1 MMTETPFTTDFSST
15 VNALS
20 PEKRAL
26 LALFL
31 QKKGGEFN
39 SYPLSF
45 AQQRLWF
52 IDQLEPNKSI
62 YNLPT
67 PRRLKGKLN
76 IAALEQ
82 ALSEIIRRHE
92 SLRTSFA
99 TVDGEPVQVVAQ
111 AQPFKFQVI
120 DLSDLPEQQQEA
132 MAHAHYQAEAQQ
144 PFDLS
149 HGPLIRGLLIKLD
162 AEDHVLALTLH
173 HIVSDGWS
181 IGVLLKELSILY
193 NSYDRED
200 DSPLE
205 NLSAQYADYSL
216 WQREYLQGDVLKQQ
230 LDYWKQQLSGAPAV
244 LELPTDRARPAVQ
257 SYEGA
262 AETFNLTMEFSA
274 ELNDLARR
282 EGVTLFMTLLAAF
295 QLLLSRYN
303 GQEDIFVG
311 IPIAGRTRSQME
323 KLIGLFLNTLVLR
336 TDLSGNPSFRELLQ
350 RVKEICLAAY
360 AHQDVPFDKLV
371 QELQPE
377 RSLSHQPLF
386 QVLFSLENTPR
397 EQLLLDGLEVSR
409 FKHPT
414 ESAKYDL
421 TLALAETAQGISGVF
436 GYSTDLFTAET
447 VQRMARNFET
457 LIHGIVA
464 APDSRLSD
472 LPLLGEAERRQLLVD
487 WNQTQASYSSDCCI
501 HQLFEAQVE
510 RERNS
515 IALIHRQ
522 QQIGYGELNRLANQ
536 LAHYLQS
543 KGIGPGTRVGI
554 CLNRSIEMVVGL
566 LAVLKAGGAFV
577 PMDPAYPPQRLAFMM
592 KDSGATVLISEQK
605 TVDRVA
611 QDGWETIRLDQHQ
624 AAIAAYSDE
633 NPTSSVS
640 AADLGYIIYTSG
652 STGLPKGVLSP
663 HRASINRFE
672 WMWQTYAFESG
683 EVCCQKTPLSFV
695 DSIWEIFGPLL
706 KGVALV
712 VLEDEVAKDPDLLVQ
727 ALAANHVTRI
737 VLVPSLLR
745 AILENCRDL
754 RSKLPQLKYWIS
766 SGESLSL
773 ELLRRFN
780 NELPESRLI
789 NLYGSSE
796 VAADVSCHETWRIDA
811 QERVPIGRP
820 IANIETYI
828 LDKQSRPVPPGV
840 AGELHIGGIGLAWG
854 YQNLPEL
861 TAQKFIPN
869 LFSQEPGARLYRS
882 GDLARYLPDGNI
894 EYLGRV
900 DQQVKIR
907 GMRIELGEVESAL
920 SDHAA
925 VNEAVVIAR
934 EDTFSE
940 QRLVAYLVAEQ
951 ALTSCELREYLRELL
966 PEYMVPSFFVLL
978 DALPLTPN
986 GKLDRDA
993 LPAPQQYT
1001 DLTDAYVAPRTPV
1014 EEMLC
1019 GIWSEVLKTQRVG
1032 VYDNFF
1038 DLGGH
1043 SLLVTKVIARVRDL
1057 LRVEIP

>member
-99 TVDGEPVQVVAQ
+99 TADGEPVQIVAQ

-162 AEDHVLALTLH
+162 AGDHVLALTLH

-386 QVLFSLENTPR
+386 QVLF
-397 EQLLLDGLEVSR
+397 QLLN
-409 FKHPT
+409 
-414 ESAKYDL
+414 A
-421 TLALAETAQGISGVF
+421 
-436 GYSTDLFTAET
+436 
-447 VQRMARNFET
+447 
-457 LIHGIVA
+457 
-464 APDSRLSD
+464 
-472 LPLLGEAERRQLLVD
+472 
-487 WNQTQASYSSDCCI
+487 
-501 HQLFEAQVE
+501 
-510 RERNS
+510 
-515 IALIHRQ
+515 
-522 QQIGYGELNRLANQ
+522 
-536 LAHYLQS
+536 
-543 KGIGPGTRVGI
+543 
-554 CLNRSIEMVVGL
+554 
-566 LAVLKAGGAFV
+566 
-577 PMDPAYPPQRLAFMM
+577 
-592 KDSGATVLISEQK
+592 
-605 TVDRVA
+605 
-611 QDGWETIRLDQHQ
+611 
-624 AAIAAYSDE
+624 
-633 NPTSSVS
+633 
-640 AADLGYIIYTSG
+640 
-652 STGLPKGVLSP
+652 
-663 HRASINRFE
+663 
-672 WMWQTYAFESG
+672 
-683 EVCCQKTPLSFV
+683 
-695 DSIWEIFGPLL
+695 
-706 KGVALV
+706 
-712 VLEDEVAKDPDLLVQ
+712 
-727 ALAANHVTRI
+727 
-737 VLVPSLLR
+737 
-745 AILENCRDL
+745 
-754 RSKLPQLKYWIS
+754 

-773 ELLRRFN
+773 AELSAHAFNSGNQTAQFDLTLTIVDGKKGLVGNLEYNTDLFNQATASRLVSHLCNLLSAATASPDTPISSLPLLSDREHSQTVSDAETSGLLHDWNDTNRSYEDQPQLLHELIRAQCRRTPDDVALVCEGKKMTYAELDSESNALAQFLRAR
-780 NELPESRLI
+780 EVGPESR
-789 NLYGSSE
+789 
-796 VAADVSCHETWRIDA
+796 
-811 QERVPIGRP
+811 
-820 IANIETYI
+820 
-828 LDKQSRPVPPGV
+828 
-840 AGELHIGGIGLAWG
+840 
-854 YQNLPEL
+854 
-861 TAQKFIPN
+861 
-869 LFSQEPGARLYRS
+869 
-882 GDLARYLPDGNI
+882 
-894 EYLGRV
+894 
-900 DQQVKIR
+900 
-907 GMRIELGEVESAL
+907 
-920 SDHAA
+920 
-925 VNEAVVIAR
+925 
-934 EDTFSE
+934 
-940 QRLVAYLVAEQ
+940 
-951 ALTSCELREYLRELL
+951 
-966 PEYMVPSFFVLL
+966 
-978 DALPLTPN
+978 
-986 GKLDRDA
+986 
-993 LPAPQQYT
+993 
-1001 DLTDAYVAPRTPV
+1001 
-1014 EEMLC
+1014 
-1019 GIWSEVLKTQRVG
+1019 VG
-1032 VYDNFF
+1032 V
-1038 DLGGH
+1038 L
-1043 SLLVTKVIARVRDL
+1043 
-1057 LRVEIP
+1057 